1 MSRDAYVRVGL
12 AIVKYCLTEKWGP
25 LMMRIKITVARAI
38 QALQGRSVPSG
49 YFWN

>member
-1 MSRDAYVRVGL
+1 MSPTQLCQGGL
-12 AIVKYCLTEKWGP
+12 CIRQELPDTKVGP
-25 LMMRIKITVARAI
+25 LMTRFKITVARAI